1 MLVLVITT
9 ITTDIERVFYDGV
22 NGLNR
27 KGGWL
32 NDLQLKNDLKEAL
45 IGLNAFTGNNFIPAF
60 FKKRQEVVLEV
71 VLEIPN
77 L

>member
-9 ITTDIERVFYDGV
+9 ITTDIERVFYDRV

-45 IGLNAFTGNNFIPAF
+45 IGLSAFTGNNFIPAF
-60 FKKRQEVVLEV
+60 FKKSKK
-71 VLEIPN
+71 
-77 L
+77 